1 MAANPSA
8 MGEWTQIPEQDQ
20 GPAKGVDARMMV
32 YDELTLETEMTQLAI
47 LVQRLALRYQMT
59 RVQMLEHLSE
69 AILGGPV
76 NYKPGPT
83 PRRSED
89 ESDEECWISYRQQ
102 QRERQGQENLPQG
115 KAQDKSSARPA
126 VSQSTAAV
134 DSADAYATIVSDHV
148 LRVARIGIEI
158 PHPGNPG
165 EDVLHIGK
173 HKGKTYQDIAENEPS
188 YLKWVMTNPTNP
200 DEGMSPQLKHFRKW
214 LEARYR
220 LAKLN
225 KSLALVRKVDSKI
238 VCGPMT
244 GRIMPTE
251 NDAALQQ
258 QFDVKEQKTMEE
270 NIRMLQAHGCLCL
283 PSTLSASSRRG

>member
-1 MAANPSA
+1 MAANSSA
-8 MGEWTQIPEQDQ
+8 MGEWTHIPEQDHE
-20 GPAKGVDARMMV
+20 
-32 YDELTLETEMTQLAI
+32 ELTLETEMTYVAI
-47 LVQRLALRYQMT
+47 RVQRLALRYQMT

-83 PRRSED
+83 PRRS
-89 ESDEECWISYRQQ
+89 DEECWISYGQQ
-102 QRERQGQENLPQG
+102 QRERQGQENLPQE
-115 KAQDKSSARPA
+115 KAKDKSSARPA
-126 VSQSTAAV
+126 VSQSKAAV

-148 LRVARIGIEI
+148 LRVAHIGIEI

-165 EDVLHIGK
+165 EDVLQIGK
-173 HKGKTYQDIAENEPS
+173 HKGKTYQHIAENEPS

-200 DEGMSPQLKHFRKW
+200 DDGMSPQLKHFRKF

-220 LAKLN
+220 LAKVN

-270 NIRMLQAHGCLCL
+270 NIRMLQAHGGLCL